1 MRAICS
7 TFLEIGQ
14 KNIPIKVYSRVKSS
28 AKSTGLSL
36 ACPECEGN
44 INKVNVCKNGNCSH
58 SMDKVGELPLTELN
72 KKYQVSKTEHVLIS
86 KEQIETLKDA
96 ENLIEVSRRVDKSE
110 LSNVVTQDSYWILPD
125 TKLEKYK
132 IAYGQFTKALEE
144 LDDQILMCDF
154 ALRGKQKQGM
164 LTTIDGVMVLQGI
177 AYDSDI
183 NSVEEKPDFS
193 KVTAEKVGKAKE
205 FIESEVPQ
213 EAKSEFQNPYT
224 AKLEQILD
232 GSATST
238 GADRKE
244 LDDKEEDEFF

>member
-7 TFLEIGQ
+7 TFLEIGE

-28 AKSTGLSL
+28 SKTTGLSL

-44 INKVNVCKNGNCSH
+44 INKVNVCKNANCSH

-72 KKYQVSKTEHVLIS
+72 RKYQVSKTEHVLFS

-96 ENLIEVSRRVDKSE
+96 ENLIEVSCRVGKSE
-110 LSNVVTQDSYWILPD
+110 LDNAVRQDSYWILPD

-144 LDDQILMCDF
+144 LDDQLIMCNF
-154 ALRGKQKQGM
+154 ALRGKQKQGV
-164 LTTIDGVMVLQGI
+164 LTTVDGVMVLQGI
-177 AYDSDI
+177 AYDSDL

-193 KVTAEKVGKAKE
+193 KVSEEKITKAKE
-205 FIESEVPQ
+205 FIEKEISTEP
-213 EAKSEFQNPYT
+213 KTEFQNPYT
-224 AKLEQILD
+224 AKLEQMLE
-232 GSATST
+232 GGETST
-238 GADRKE
+238 GSERKE
-244 LDDKEEDEFF
+244 LDDKDEGEFF